1 MIVIKIM
8 IDKSTISLGREI
20 MVCKNEI
27 KPQILCVCLFT
38 VDVRGISS
46 WFNIPFLQ
54 IPGYI
59 NN

>member
-1 MIVIKIM
+1 
-8 IDKSTISLGREI
+8 

-27 KPQILCVCLFT
+27 KLKVLCVCLFT

-54 IPGYI
+54 IPGHENI
-59 NN
+59 